1 MMSTTSA
8 LMTVEQFRA
17 LPEPREGTS
26 ELHHGV
32 VVIMPRPKHK
42 HTDTQ
47 RRLVK
52 ALDFVAARRGVVW
65 PEFAFRPLPE
75 HECWVAEV
83 AFISQARYDA
93 IDPEDNVRGVPE
105 LVIEVLSP
113 SNTVSEIGEKEAMCL
128 ENGCVE
134 FWVVDPKRKTVKVS
148 TPDRKTITYVEGDKI
163 RLTVPAA
170 GELAVSEIFSSS

>member
-1 MMSTTSA
+1 
-8 LMTVEQFRA
+8 MTVEQFRA

-32 VVIMPRPKHK
+32 VVIMPPPKHR
-42 HTDTQ
+42 HADAQ
-47 RRLVK
+47 RRLLRI
-52 ALDFVAARRGVVW
+52 LDLLASRRGVVST
-65 PEFAFRPLPE
+65 EFAFRPLPE
-75 HECWVAEV
+75 HECWVADV

-93 IDPEDNVRGVPE
+93 IDPEDNLRGVPE

-113 SNTVSEIGEKEAMCL
+113 SNTASEIGEKEAMCL

-148 TPDRKTITYVEGDKI
+148 TPDRKTIAYVEGDKI
-163 RLTVPAA
+163 LLSVPAA